1 MYVSVISI
9 DALIE
14 SDLKHFESLPN
25 MGRLLSKAAIVPKI
39 MSIYPTYTYP
49 CHASIMTGCYPNK
62 TGLFHNY
69 DRKTGDWKWYRD
81 AIKVPLMTD
90 YVDVKTAAVMWPVLG
105 GADIDILVPE
115 IWADGEFEDSDERFR
130 SAASPKGFDFYK
142 RHKDKL
148 CWMRTPAMDNF
159 AASVYADIIKE
170 EKPGLSF
177 LHLSYLDHQRHN
189 CGAESENVL
198 HAISFIDEKMGEVLS
213 AFESAGIFDDTL
225 FVVLGDHGHRNFTK
239 NFYLQEA
246 IDRKGYGD
254 RIHCYTV
261 SLSSQIY
268 INDIDEKEAF
278 EVLSQIALDN
288 PGTIDR
294 IFTKK
299 ELIDNYNLDGEFS
312 FEVEAADSVAFKDS
326 KSEILLE
333 NIKRASSHGFLPE
346 KGPFSPL
353 IFSGFNVECSNLECR
368 IVDIAPTILLLFGKT
383 PKMDGKS
390 IKLKFSY

>member
-1 MYVSVISI
+1 MYVAVISI
-9 DALIE
+9 DALLE
-14 SDLKHFESLPN
+14 SDIKYFKSLPN
-25 MGRLLSKAAIVPKI
+25 MGRLLSNASIVPKI
-39 MSIYPTYTYP
+39 LSIYPTYTYP
-49 CHASIMTGCYPNK
+49 CHTSIMTGCYPMR

-69 DRKTGDWKWYRD
+69 DRRTGDWKWYRD

-130 SAASPKGFDFYK
+130 SASSEKGFKYYK

-148 CWMRTPAMDNF
+148 YWMRTPQMDNF
-159 AASVYADIIKE
+159 ASAVYSDIIRE
-170 EKPGLSF
+170 EKPDLSF

-189 CGAESENVL
+189 CGSESENVL
-198 HAISFIDEKMGEVLS
+198 HAISFIDEKIGEVLA
-213 AFESAGIFDDTL
+213 AFDDAGIFEETL

-246 IDRKGYGD
+246 INRKGYGD
-254 RIHCYTV
+254 KIQSYTV

-268 INDIDEKEAF
+268 LDGIKEDEAF
-278 EVLSQIALDN
+278 DVLSDISKEN
-288 PGTIDR
+288 PGVIDR
-294 IFTKK
+294 IFRKE
-299 ELIDNYNLDGEFS
+299 ELIRDYNLEGDFA
-312 FEVEAADSVAFKDS
+312 FEVEAGDLVSFRDES
-326 KSEILLE
+326 SDILLE

-353 IFSGFNVECSNLECR
+353 IFSGLGVKCDAVECR
-368 IVDIAPTILLLFGKT
+368 AVDIAPTILSLFGQE
-383 PKMDGKS
+383 PKLDGT
-390 IKLKFSY
+390 KLKLHI